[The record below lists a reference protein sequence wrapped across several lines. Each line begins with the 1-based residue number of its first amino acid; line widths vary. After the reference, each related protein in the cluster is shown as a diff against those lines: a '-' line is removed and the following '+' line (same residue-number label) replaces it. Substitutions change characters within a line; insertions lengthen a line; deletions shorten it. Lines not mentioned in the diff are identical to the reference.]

1 MSTKKKM
8 AAMTARST
16 TKKKAMLLLSVV
28 LTLTTMMTMT
38 MTADAKKCQTIS
50 RGKKLKDLVS
60 KANVLVAL
68 QERQPG
74 SSSSSSSSDDADSA
88 DADAAKTK
96 GDKTFQEL
104 CDRLESTPSHNT
116 QDLEVV
122 LVTDSSLKKKVWETS
137 TTLYLTPTKSTYFQ
151 QFMYKTGLSKL
162 LFKES
167 LPTHDDAAVVGPPV
181 PAYVLYEQGDEP
193 LTGRGFRMKE
203 PLVEYVD
210 DIVMKN
216 RPPSPSDQEEEEEDD
231 ATKLSKANADLVSDF
246 LATQL
251 NRKKLGNYV
260 YSLGAYDIMAYDI
273 SESILKMDGQP
284 TLPPVIWVKV
294 IAPTLYYVLY
304 PSAAPYEQDIAQE
317 YIKIG
322 NKSLNDKTY
331 VPSQI
336 TRLESMLN
344 DSSENKMSS
353 KQHEKLSQRLHILRR
368 FQDPST
374 AYTKSIVRGFLFR
387 LVLNVLTL
395 VSVVV
400 MLPYLFFFGGEEY
413 VEVAEDEDDKDD
425 EDYDENDHTEEDVP
439 LDDDVVVDGEDDKS
453 EIDPKNILDGTKK
466 RTINA

>member
-1 MSTKKKM
+1 MMRTK
-8 AAMTARST
+8 MTT
-16 TKKKAMLLLSVV
+16 VFLLLGVL
-28 LTLTTMMTMT
+28 LTLTSMMATLT
-38 MTADAKKCQTIS
+38 TADAKKCQTIS
-50 RGKKLKDLVS
+50 RGKKLKELVS

-68 QERQPG
+68 QDRQPG
-74 SSSSSSSSDDADSA
+74 TSGSSSDDSDS
-88 DADAAKTK
+88 DSDGAKTK

-104 CDRLESTPSHNT
+104 CDRLEATPSHNA

-122 LVTDSSLKKKVWETS
+122 LVTDPSLKKKVWETS
-137 TTLYLTPTKSTYFQ
+137 TTLYVTPSKSTYFQ
-151 QFMYKTGLSKL
+151 QFLHKTGLSKL

-167 LPTHDDAAVVGPPV
+167 SLQGEEPPV

-193 LTGRGFRMKE
+193 LTGRGLRMKE

-210 DIVMKN
+210 DIVVKNN
-216 RPPSPSDQEEEEEDD
+216 RPPSSSEQDEEDQDDD
-231 ATKLSKANADLVSDF
+231 ATKLAKANADLVSDF
-246 LATQL
+246 LGTQL

-284 TLPPVIWVKV
+284 TLPPVIWVKI

-322 NKSLNDKTY
+322 NKSLTDKSY

-336 TRLESMLN
+336 TRLESMLS

-368 FQDPST
+368 FQEPSP
-374 AYTKSIVRGFLFR
+374 AYTKSITRGFLIR
-387 LVLNVLTL
+387 LALNVLTL
-395 VSVVV
+395 VSVIF

-413 VEVAEDEDDKDD
+413 EEVAEGEEYDEDKDD
-425 EDYDENDHTEEDVP
+425 EDYDENDHKEEDVP
-439 LDDDVVVDGEDDKS
+439 LDDDIVDGEDDHS
-453 EIDPKNILDGTKK
+453 EIDSKNILDGTKK
-466 RTINA
+466 RTNKA

>member
-1 MSTKKKM
+1 MAGST
-8 AAMTARST
+8 T
-16 TKKKAMLLLSVV
+16 TKKKTMLLLLLLVV
-28 LTLTTMMTMT
+28 LTLTTTMT
-38 MTADAKKCQTIS
+38 MTADAKKCRTIS
-50 RGKKLKDLVS
+50 RGKKLKELVS

-74 SSSSSSSSDDADSA
+74 SSTSSSSSDDADSGA
-88 DADAAKTK
+88 DADDAKTK

-116 QDLEVV
+116 EDLEVV

-151 QFMYKTGLSKL
+151 RFMYKTGLSKL

-167 LPTHDDAAVVGPPV
+167 TVLTQQEEAVVGPPV

-193 LTGRGFRMKE
+193 LTGRGLRMKE

-216 RPPSPSDQEEEEEDD
+216 RPPSSSDQEEEEEADDD

-260 YSLGAYDIMAYDI
+260 YSLGAYDIMAYDV
-273 SESILKMDGQP
+273 SESILKMDGGP

-413 VEVAEDEDDKDD
+413 VEVEVENEDDKD
-425 EDYDENDHTEEDVP
+425 EDYDENDHKEEDVP
-439 LDDDVVVDGEDDKS
+439 LDDDIVVDGEDDKS

-466 RTINA
+466 RTNKA